1 MDGLSNLTKEQ
12 LLSILGNGGATK
24 KPRKKQVL
32 DDEKKEKMLLKL
44 AEMREIAK
52 TNRENKKK
60 LQNESAK
67 PDEIPI
73 QQVDIFEKKYGS
85 VFEKMTDILTDLNN
99 NTKDVLKLK
108 KEKISKKQSEPEPK
122 PEPKLEVK
130 PESINEPKPVSLSI
144 TETPT
149 IENGGMVAKFDQGN
163 YVGLEQSKIASIKQV
178 NQIQMVQ
185 QQSIS
190 NPSQPLAIQSFAKKL
205 TPMPNRDMFSKN
217 KYQKF

>member
-52 TNRENKKK
+52 SNREAKKK
-60 LQNESAK
+60 LIDESVK
-67 PDEIPI
+67 SDEIPI

-122 PEPKLEVK
+122 PEPKLEL
-130 PESINEPKPVSLSI
+130 INEPKPVSLSI

-163 YVGLEQSKIASIKQV
+163 YVGLEQSKIPTIKQV
-178 NQIQMVQ
+178 NQTQMVQ

-190 NPSQPLAIQSFAKKL
+190 NPSSQPLAIQSFAKKL

>member
-1 MDGLSNLTKEQ
+1 MENLTKEQ

-52 TNRENKKK
+52 TNRESKKK
-60 LQNESAK
+60 LQSETTK

-99 NTKDVLKLK
+99 NTKDALKLK

-122 PEPKLEVK
+122 PEPKLEL
-130 PESINEPKPVSLSI
+130 INEPKPVSLSI

-149 IENGGMVAKFDQGN
+149 IENGALVAKFDQGN
-163 YVGLEQSKIASIKQV
+163 YVGLEQVKIPTIKQV
-178 NQIQMVQ
+178 NQTQMVQ

-205 TPMPNRDMFSKN
+205 TPMPTRDMFSKN

>member
-60 LQNESAK
+60 LQSESVK
-67 PDEIPI
+67 SDEIPI

-85 VFEKMTDILTDLNN
+85 VFERMTDILTDLNN
-99 NTKDVLKLK
+99 NTKDALKLK

-122 PEPKLEVK
+122 L
-130 PESINEPKPVSLSI
+130 ESINEPKPISLSI

-163 YVGLEQSKIASIKQV
+163 YVGLEQVKIASIKQV
-178 NQIQMVQ
+178 NQTQMVQ

-190 NPSQPLAIQSFAKKL
+190 NPSSQPLAIQSFAKKL